1 MKGGKS
7 ENRMAL
13 PPREMSKI
21 DLLAPFVLHLD
32 ISYANLKKPCIQIY
46 LQGHRLTRDAM
57 TEF

>member
-1 MKGGKS
+1 
-7 ENRMAL
+7 MAL